1 MDFGI
6 LRRSGQ
12 QEVSAS
18 SSDPLSRGP
27 YFRDPANSPGR
38 VRAAAPGARSDAR
51 SAGRCVGAR
60 VPAVAPLLSTP
71 SPGWGPDCSECLGVF
86 CLGGRPGAPRVPAE
100 PFCASR
106 SPRGTGRAAPYL
118 HSIPASQRCALLGF
132 PCFLLVI
139 FVTLPSSP

>member
-6 LRRSGQ
+6 LRRSGR

-27 YFRDPANSPGR
+27 RFRDPANSPGR
-38 VRAAAPGARSDAR
+38 ERAAAPGARSAER
-51 SAGRCVGAR
+51 SAGRCVGAG

-71 SPGWGPDCSECLGVF
+71 SQRARAARSDLVCSAMEDAL
-86 CLGGRPGAPRVPAE
+86 E
-100 PFCASR
+100 
-106 SPRGTGRAAPYL
+106 PRGSLQSLFVPRGALAEQGAQL
-118 HSIPASQRCALLGF
+118 HTCTLIPASQRCAPLGLS
-132 PCFLLVI
+132 CFLLVT